1 MYFVWVLEGYKFL
14 GCLVECG
21 FFFYGKRWE
30 SVGVFFFFICG
41 LEKNCLINKMF
52 FYCFFFFL
60 DDIIIMYR
68 EWVNCIF
75 VEVDKVL

>member
-41 LEKNCLINKMF
+41 LEKCIVKEMF
-52 FYCFFFFL
+52 FYFRWFYFFL
-60 DDIIIMYR
+60 DDIIIMYLNMNGLI
-68 EWVNCIF
+68 VI
-75 VEVDKVL
+75 L